1 MTSSF
6 AIFLWS
12 WVQTRPGAWNEKVL
26 FFLFSFFSSQGKARQ
41 ENPTVI
47 SSFQGMWGLR
57 YLFFLFFSLAVARL
71 YPPPKGVFRSFFSP
85 SCNKKDLSAHV
96 FPLWR
101 CKQKLIDAFLC
112 RLASLDKKIRLI
124 SLLFAI
130 FDTKNA
136 LRSEKVDFHE
146 KQQKVNFLILDP
158 LCEKREKWFFS
169 QFFLFPWFKGVLKHR
184 LGRLHWDF

>member
-1 MTSSF
+1 MTAGF
-6 AIFLWS
+6 AIFLMVVGSNPAWS
-12 WVQTRPGAWNEKVL
+12 MKRKSA
-26 FFLFSFFSSQGKARQ
+26 LFSFFFYFFARKNQITKPHCSQFLSGYVRAQ
-41 ENPTVI
+41 V
-47 SSFQGMWGLR
+47 SLFSF
-57 YLFFLFFSLAVARL
+57 SPLAVARL
-71 YPPPKGVFRSFFSP
+71 YPPPKGFSVLFFSP

-158 LCEKREKWFFS
+158 LCEKREK
-169 QFFLFPWFKGVLKHR
+169 
-184 LGRLHWDF
+184 